1 MHDTSMLES
10 IQKTLSEHAVD
21 RHARMT
27 ACYENIDMLRK
38 VILDEVSPHV
48 IELGGG
54 SGFFMTPTWLTSN
67 AHVHANPTA
76 LSDDLDTL
84 GMPQAKLSYFR
95 PAKAGNHPDL
105 MFAEINNPVPG
116 SLSLIPTSDQFYPRS
131 YFFYIDVY
139 QDETDPDHIIFVTPS
154 DELNFNLT
162 RAADAGISGSPL
174 VEAKLTY
181 VSGAPKWIFQVKSV
195 VFAQK
200 ELTLMTMPILP
211 DLDQIMS
218 ILILRSEQD
227 RAAQITQLL
236 TSPDLEE
243 QKIKYL
249 QYAEKLAEQLAKL
262 ETAYSTGEC
271 DYLVIRHPDAEE
283 LKGKR
288 HVNFKKSTTICN
300 LTNSALI
307 TREQSPVD
315 LETLNQSIS
324 TLLTGLKGK
333 MIQLDGSNHSSSQA
347 EFRLDFETVWNNKL
361 KHRLINIQDN
371 TNKRPTRRK
380 ASNSQVFANVKIS
393 SQVSRQPS
401 IDGSLLEELLSQ
413 SMESKMTVLY
423 PAEDF
428 THIADSETGYR
439 PKTSSQPAGN

>member
-1 MHDTSMLES
+1 M
-10 IQKTLSEHAVD
+10 
-21 RHARMT
+21 
-27 ACYENIDMLRK
+27 
-38 VILDEVSPHV
+38 
-48 IELGGG
+48 
-54 SGFFMTPTWLTSN
+54 
-67 AHVHANPTA
+67 
-76 LSDDLDTL
+76 
-84 GMPQAKLSYFR
+84 
-95 PAKAGNHPDL
+95 
-105 MFAEINNPVPG
+105 
-116 SLSLIPTSDQFYPRS
+116 
-131 YFFYIDVY
+131 
-139 QDETDPDHIIFVTPS
+139 
-154 DELNFNLT
+154 
-162 RAADAGISGSPL
+162 
-174 VEAKLTY
+174 
-181 VSGAPKWIFQVKSV
+181 
-195 VFAQK
+195 
-200 ELTLMTMPILP
+200 
-211 DLDQIMS
+211 
-218 ILILRSEQD
+218 
-227 RAAQITQLL
+227 
-236 TSPDLEE
+236 
-243 QKIKYL
+243 
-249 QYAEKLAEQLAKL
+249 
-262 ETAYSTGEC
+262 
-271 DYLVIRHPDAEE
+271 
-283 LKGKR
+283 
-288 HVNFKKSTTICN
+288 
-300 LTNSALI
+300 I